1 MTALRASTAAAIVIG
16 NELLSGKIEEKNL
29 LELSRMLRELG
40 IRFVRA
46 VVIADEVAV
55 IRSEVEELSR
65 TVDVVFTSPDVVEV
79 IARDVRE
86 FSQSY
91 GYVITSG
98 GVGPTHDDVTIEAV
112 AQAFGVDCVVDPV
125 LERLLKQAY
134 GENLT
139 EAHLRMA
146 LVPRGAE
153 LVSKTDAHWPATLV
167 RNVFVLPGVPEI
179 FRMKLESVRAHLSGS
194 LPFISQAA
202 FLNLEEVD
210 LKERLDGVVARHPDV
225 EVGSYPR
232 WRDPAYRTKV
242 TFDARDRAAVESALQ
257 DFLAQLEPGAVVRV
271 E

>member
-16 NELLSGKIEEKNL
+16 NELLSGKVEEKNL

-46 VVIADEVAV
+46 VVIADEIAV
-55 IRSEVEELSR
+55 IRREVEELSQR
-65 TVDVVFTSPDVVEV
+65 VDVVF
-79 IARDVRE
+79 
-86 FSQSY
+86 
-91 GYVITSG
+91 TSG

-125 LERLLKQAY
+125 LEGLLKQVY
-134 GENLT
+134 GESLT

-146 LVPRGAE
+146 LVPRGSE
-153 LVSKTDAHWPATLV
+153 LVQKSDAHWPATLV

-202 FLNLEEVD
+202 FVNLEEVE
-210 LKERLDGVVARHPDV
+210 LKARLDAVVTRHPDV
-225 EVGSYPR
+225 EVGSYPK
-232 WRDPAYRTKV
+232 WRDPSYRTKV
-242 TFDARDRAAVESALQ
+242 TFDARDRAAVESALT
-257 DFLAQLEPGAVVRV
+257 DFLGLLEPGAVVRV

>member
-16 NELLSGKIEEKNL
+16 NELLSGKVEEKNL

-46 VVIADEVAV
+46 VVIADEIAV
-55 IRSEVEELSR
+55 IRREVEELSR
-65 TVDVVFTSPDVVEV
+65 SVDVVF
-79 IARDVRE
+79 
-86 FSQSY
+86 
-91 GYVITSG
+91 TSG

-125 LERLLKQAY
+125 LERLLKKVY
-134 GENLT
+134 GESLT

-146 LVPRGAE
+146 LVPRGSE
-153 LVSKTDAHWPATLV
+153 LVSKSDAHWPATLV

-194 LPFISQAA
+194 PPFISQAA
-202 FLNLEEVD
+202 FVNLEEVE
-210 LKERLDGVVARHPDV
+210 LKARLDAVVTRHPDV
-225 EVGSYPR
+225 EVGSYPK
-232 WRDPAYRTKV
+232 WRDPSYRTKI
-242 TFDARDRAAVESALQ
+242 TFDARNRAAVESALS
-257 DFLAQLEPGAVVRV
+257 DFLGLLEPGAVVRV

>member
-46 VVIADEVAV
+46 VVIADEIAV
-55 IRSEVEELSR
+55 IRREVEELSR
-65 TVDVVFTSPDVVEV
+65 TVDVVF
-79 IARDVRE
+79 
-86 FSQSY
+86 
-91 GYVITSG
+91 TSG

-125 LERLLKQAY
+125 LERLLKKLY
-134 GENLT
+134 GEELT

-146 LVPRGAE
+146 LVPCGAE

-202 FLNLEEVD
+202 FVTLEEVE
-210 LKERLDGVVARHPDV
+210 LKERLDAVVMRHPDV
-225 EVGSYPR
+225 EVGSYPK

>member
-16 NELLSGKIEEKNL
+16 NELLSGKVEEKNL

-46 VVIADEVAV
+46 VVIGDEIEV
-55 IRSEVEELSR
+55 IRREVEELSR
-65 TVDVVFTSPDVVEV
+65 TVDVVF
-79 IARDVRE
+79 
-86 FSQSY
+86 
-91 GYVITSG
+91 TSG

-125 LERLLKQAY
+125 LEQLLKRVY
-134 GENLT
+134 GEGLT

-146 LVPRGAE
+146 LVPRGSE
-153 LVSKTDAHWPATLV
+153 LVSQSDAHWPATLV

-179 FRMKLESVRAHLSGS
+179 FRMKLEAVRAHLSGS
-194 LPFISQAA
+194 RPFISQAA
-202 FLNLEEVD
+202 FVNLEEVE
-210 LKERLDGVVARHPDV
+210 LKERLDAVVTRHPDV
-225 EVGSYPR
+225 EVGSYPK
-232 WRDPAYRTKV
+232 WRDPSYRTKV
-242 TFDARDRAAVESALQ
+242 TFDARERSAVERALA